1 MALIATSDRS
11 FLGLPY
17 KNAFSIYGQGI
28 MMTIFEKPETEYK
41 SSGWVPQW
49 IPNMFGP
56 ESTVRKS
63 CKIRLAF
70 EASTPHMWSS
80 LRYLAVISYPRG
92 LRDWQEVCSKLGAHL
107 PPSQLTLYLTIIQER
122 LLLDWHRDSEM
133 VASTKKAFRS
143 MLELPV
149 LKKVLIHIAFPCQS
163 LGLHRKRL
171 SCSPTER
178 RSPSNPFRFM
188 DLPIDIQYM
197 IIERIEVWTL
207 LPLGL

>member
-1 MALIATSDRS
+1 
-11 FLGLPY
+11 
-17 KNAFSIYGQGI
+17 

-49 IPNMFGP
+49 IPDIFGP
-56 ESTVRKS
+56 ESAVRKS
-63 CKIRLAF
+63 CNIRLAF
-70 EASTPHMWSS
+70 EASTPHLWSS
-80 LRYLAVISYPRG
+80 LRYLAIILYPRG

-171 SCSPTER
+171 SCSPTEQR
-178 RSPSNPFRFM
+178 FPSYPFRFM
-188 DLPIDIQYM
+188 DLPLDIQYM
-197 IIERIEVWTL
+197 VIERIEGMDLIAPRPMISSKLKGYILADCGARMYVTR
-207 LPLGL
+207 